1 DGRRGGGCRASGEQR
16 RAERRRRNRHRAL
29 PRRGRRRQAHGRTD
43 HPDAQEVLR
52 RTGVDHALVPL
63 RELDGDVLGARDED
77 ELPLTDWSSLNPS
90 KAKNDFAASTSLT
103 ATVT

>member
-1 DGRRGGGCRASGEQR
+1 
-16 RAERRRRNRHRAL
+16 
-29 PRRGRRRQAHGRTD
+29 
-43 HPDAQEVLR
+43 
-52 RTGVDHALVPL
+52 VPL